1 MSRTSWSRSVA
12 SLGIVLLLALALAGC
27 GGAQTQATPAAAAE
41 VAAEVAAETT
51 EATAAETA
59 TEEAT
64 EKATE
69 EVAAT
74 EAAPEAAAEASAGTA
89 LRFQIVPEGTEAR
102 FLIDEVLMGQDKTVV
117 GVTSL
122 VSGEI
127 TVDPVNPSG
136 AQVGEIR
143 VDASSLSTD
152 DNRRNGRIRNDIL
165 RSGQAEYQYIVFTP
179 TAISGMPDRV
189 AEGEPFTF
197 QVTGDLMRFEWKEY
211 TVGLVGPNAMRSG
224 RGYFKYKRPPGD
236 NVDDSLAGEIGRNQ
250 DEVGDPWEA
259 IKQRNVQPDLASIGG
274 TGSGDIGGGDFDGD
288 NKEEGKPEAPQPP
301 PAP

>member
-179 TAISGMPDRV
+179 TAISGMPDSV
-189 AEGEPFTF
+189 AEGESFTF
-197 QVTGDLMRFEWKEY
+197 QVTGDLTILGTAAPVTFDM
-211 TVGLVGPNAMRSG
+211 TVTPVSTSEL
-224 RGYFKYKRPPGD
+224 
-236 NVDDSLAGEIGRNQ
+236 
-250 DEVGDPWEA
+250 
-259 IKQRNVQPDLASIGG
+259 
-274 TGSGDIGGGDFDGD
+274 TGSGSATVRYRDFGINIPSVPMVAGVSDD
-288 NKEEGKPEAPQPP
+288 VQLEIDFTAQ
-301 PAP
+301 AAS